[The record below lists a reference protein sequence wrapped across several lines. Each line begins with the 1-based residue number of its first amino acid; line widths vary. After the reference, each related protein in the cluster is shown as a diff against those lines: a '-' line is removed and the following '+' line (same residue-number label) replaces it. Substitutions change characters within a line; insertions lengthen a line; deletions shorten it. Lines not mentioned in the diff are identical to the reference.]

1 MPDFVWKILLRR
13 RVHGNAAWVAGVL
26 RVVLGAVFTFVFAI
40 DKFAQHGDNVHD
52 FKRWDV
58 PVASLS
64 VYVAGLIELVFGL
77 MLIFGVFTRLAAL
90 VLAGEMVIAILTA
103 GRTDG
108 FGFHTTVTPLFALLM
123 LYLVY
128 AGAGPV
134 SIDRVL
140 ERSLAPQPDASGDGK
155 RPDRPE
161 PRAVRKARRL
171 KQDPDVIDEGE
182 PGSNPKLGK
191 DWN

>member
-13 RVHGNAAWVAGVL
+13 RVHGNAAWAAGVL
-26 RVVLGAVFTFVFAI
+26 RVVMGAVFTFVFAI

-58 PVASLS
+58 PVASVS

-77 MLIFGVFTRLAAL
+77 MLVFGVLTRLAAL

-108 FGFHTTVTPLFALLM
+108 FGFHTTVTPLFALLL

-140 ERSLAPQPDASGDGK
+140 ERSLLKEPDGRTPA
-155 RPDRPE
+155 RPE

-171 KQDPDVIDEGE
+171 KQDPDVVDEGE
-182 PGSNPKLGK
+182 PGTPSPKPGK